1 MIPSLQPGQ
10 TEVEGDIA
18 GDRNSTGF
26 ILRLG
31 RALHAYGYPAHSL
44 EEALGKVS
52 RRLGIDG
59 QFFSTPTSI
68 FAAFGPQDDQQ
79 TFLMRVEPGEVNL
92 SKLAELDNVAGC
104 VLRGSVD
111 PEEGS
116 SQIDKILS
124 EPPRY
129 GRFLRMAAFGL
140 ASAAASR
147 FLGGGLKE
155 IVVSAFVGCLIA
167 LLSFLTE
174 PKKAV
179 GSVFEPL
186 AAFVASALTA
196 GLSFLIGPYAVSN
209 AMLAG
214 LIVLI
219 PGLTLTIAMT
229 ELSTQHLSSG
239 TARLNK
245 AFVAFLG
252 IGFGVAV
259 GSSVMTSILG
269 NPRIARV
276 TRLPGWTEIAA
287 MICMPLALTVLLRAR
302 SRDAVWIM
310 ISGALAFFGAR
321 IGALWLGPEL
331 GVFLGALTVGI
342 ASSLYA
348 RWLDRPA
355 IITQVPGILLL
366 VPGSVGFRGLAALL
380 DKQIVSGVDT
390 SFKMIITAVALVAG
404 TLIANVVAP
413 VKRDI

>member
-1 MIPSLQPGQ
+1 MIPSIQSSEPELTG
-10 TEVEGDIA
+10 VDHGK
-18 GDRNSTGF
+18 RSSTGF

-52 RRLGIDG
+52 QRLGIEG

-68 FAAFGPQDDQQ
+68 FAAFGPQDDQH
-79 TFLMRVEPGEVNL
+79 TFLLRVEPGEVNL
-92 SKLAELDNVAGC
+92 SKLAELDKVAGE
-104 VLRGSVD
+104 VLRGSLD

-116 SQIDKILS
+116 CQIEKILA
-124 EPPRY
+124 EPLRY
-129 GRFLRMAAFGL
+129 GRFLRAIAFGL

-155 IVVSAFVGCLIA
+155 IAVSAFIGCAIA
-167 LLSFLTE
+167 IMSILTE
-174 PKKAV
+174 RSQAL
-179 GSVFEPL
+179 GRVFEPL
-186 AAFVASALTA
+186 AAFAASALTA
-196 GLSFLIGPYAVSN
+196 GLSFIVGPYAVSN

-214 LIVLI
+214 LIVLM
-219 PGLTLTIAMT
+219 PGLTLTIAMI

-245 AFVAFLG
+245 SFVVFLG

-259 GSSVMTSILG
+259 GSSVMTSIFG
-269 NPRIARV
+269 TPRIARA
-276 TRLPGWTEIAA
+276 TPLPLWSEIIAL
-287 MICMPLALTVLLRAR
+287 ICMPLALTVLLRAK
-302 SRDAVWIM
+302 SRDAIWIV
-310 ISGALAFFGAR
+310 ISGALAFGGAR

-404 TLIANVVAP
+404 TLIANVIAP

>member
-1 MIPSLQPGQ
+1 MISTLQNDDP
-10 TEVEGDIA
+10 EAVLA
-18 GDRNSTGF
+18 GDRKSTGF

-31 RALHAYGYPAHSL
+31 RALHAHGYPAHRL
-44 EEALGKVS
+44 EEALGRISK
-52 RRLGIDG
+52 RLGIEG

-92 SKLAELDNVAGC
+92 SKLAELDRVAAD
-104 VLRGSVD
+104 VVRGQSD
-111 PEEGS
+111 PEAGS
-116 SQIDKILS
+116 ERIDRILL

-129 GRFLRMAAFGL
+129 GRILRAFAFGV

-155 IVVSAFVGCLIA
+155 IAVSALVGFLIA
-167 LLSFLTE
+167 LLALLTE
-174 PKKAV
+174 RSEPLGRV
-179 GSVFEPL
+179 YEPL
-186 AAFVASALTA
+186 AAFIASALTA
-196 GLSFLIGPYAVSN
+196 AMSFLIGPYAVSN

-214 LIVLI
+214 LIVLM
-219 PGLTLTIAMT
+219 PGLTLTIAMI

-259 GSSVMTSILG
+259 GSSVMNSILG
-269 NPRIARV
+269 SPRIARPA
-276 TRLPGWTEIAA
+276 RLPQWTEILALVA
-287 MICMPLALTVLLRAR
+287 MPLALTVLLRAR
-302 SRDAVWIM
+302 TRDAAWIV
-310 ISGALAFFGAR
+310 ISGALAFGGAR
-321 IGALWLGPEL
+321 LGTGWLGPEL
-331 GVFLGALTVGI
+331 GVFIGALTVGI

-355 IITQVPGILLL
+355 IITQVTGILLL
-366 VPGSVGFRGLAALL
+366 VPGSIGFRGLAELL
-380 DKQIVSGVDT
+380 DKQIVSGIDT
-390 SFKMIITAVALVAG
+390 VFKMIITAVALVAG

-413 VKRDI
+413 TKRDI